1 MSQREL
7 RALDKSSVK
16 PGRTRSEAR
25 GRGQVNMS
33 EQDLEQVVE
42 REQQEDPEA
51 VGLRLMEENESLKQQ
66 LEASRQEVE
75 ESQSLA
81 ELTNTELQ

>member
-16 PGRTRSEAR
+16 LGRTRSEAR

-33 EQDLEQVVE
+33 ETEQGLEQVQPEVE
-42 REQQEDPEA
+42 REQQEDPKA
-51 VGLRLMEENESLKQQ
+51 VGLRLMEENEALK
-66 LEASRQEVE
+66 
-75 ESQSLA
+75 
-81 ELTNTELQ
+81 